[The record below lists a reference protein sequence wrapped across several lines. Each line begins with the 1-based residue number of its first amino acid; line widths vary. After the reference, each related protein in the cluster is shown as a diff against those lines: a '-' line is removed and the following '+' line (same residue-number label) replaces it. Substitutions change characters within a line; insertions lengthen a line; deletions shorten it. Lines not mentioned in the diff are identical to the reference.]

1 MIRESVTAA
10 LVEAMKAKE
19 SDRVAALRLI
29 QAAIKNRD
37 IEARSGG
44 APADDDA
51 LVIEVLQKM
60 AKQRRES
67 IDLYEKGGR
76 PELAAREAGEL
87 AIIEGFLPR
96 QLDEAEARAAIADII
111 AATGASSVRDMGA
124 VMARVKAELAG
135 RLDMALASRLVKDAL
150 S

>member
-96 QLDEAEARAAIADII
+96 QLDEAEARAAITDII